1 MCEALAQGVA
11 SCVDD
16 VLGCIKVWLSDFQV
30 NDVAHFC
37 FERFRFHKYFKRGLR
52 AESRHAFGEPEFMC
66 FDHAT

>member
-1 MCEALAQGVA
+1 MREAFAQCVA
-11 SCVDD
+11 SCIDD
-16 VLGCIKVWLSDFQV
+16 VPWCIEIWLSNFKM
-30 NDVAHFC
+30 NDVAPFC